1 MILDHGLKK
10 EKEDCS
16 VEKLA
21 AGGYAYPYIEPSLL
35 EKALVLLEELLVFS
49 CGFTFEG
56 NLILPSGDDRRMIQM
71 AEKNNV
77 KPVLVLTPFSKGA
90 FHNQLVRVI
99 LENRLIQDRIIAQ
112 LAVLA
117 EEQGFRGVDI
127 DFENVLPADRVRY
140 AEFVGRVR
148 ERLGE
153 KGCSVSVAAAPKV
166 SDSQKGLAVE
176 GTDYALLGESA
187 DRVFLK
193 TYEWGYA
200 YGPPMAVSPL
210 DKVRQV
216 VEYAV
221 TKIPAEKLILGIP
234 NYGYDWTLPYERGIT
249 RARLVGSREAEET
262 AEENGAVIRHAEI
275 AQSPWFTYVK
285 GGAEHAVW
293 FEDARSIA
301 AKWNL
306 AREFGLAGVRFW
318 NLMQEFPKGLSLP
331 REGRRSASGNG

>member
-1 MILDHGLKK
+1 MNHRLNE
-10 EKEDCS
+10 EKES
-16 VEKLA
+16 RPAGEMT
-21 AGGYAYPYIEPSLL
+21 AGGYVYPYIEPSLL
-35 EKALVLLEELLVFS
+35 ERAIAMLEELLVFS

-56 NLILPSGDDRRMIQM
+56 NLILPFGDDRWMIRM
-71 AEKNNV
+71 AEENHV
-77 KPVLVLTPFSKGA
+77 RPVLVLTPFSEGA

-112 LAVLA
+112 MSALT
-117 EEQGFRGVDI
+117 EEQGYRGVDI

-148 ERLGE
+148 EKLGE
-153 KGCSVSVAAAPKV
+153 KGCSVSVAVAPKI
-166 SDSQKGLAVE
+166 SDSQKGLNVE
-176 GTDYALLGESA
+176 GTDYGLLGENA

-193 TYEWGYA
+193 TYGWGYV
-200 YGPPMAVSPL
+200 YGPPMAAAPL
-210 DKVRQV
+210 DIVRQV

-234 NYGYDWTLPYERGIT
+234 NYGYDWVLPYERGIT
-249 RARLVGSREAEET
+249 RARMVGDREAEEI
-262 AEENGAVIRHAEI
+262 AAENGALIRYAEI

-285 GGAEHAVW
+285 GGAEHVVW

-306 AREFGLAGVRFW
+306 AREFGLAGVRYW
-318 NLMQEFPKGLSLP
+318 NLMRAFPKGVILS
-331 REGRRSASGNG
+331 RTDRWSVSCTG

>member
-1 MILDHGLKK
+1 MDHGLKK

-21 AGGYAYPYIEPSLL
+21 AGGYAYPYIEPFLL

-112 LAVLA
+112 LAALA
-117 EEQGFRGVDI
+117 EEHGFRGVDI

-153 KGCSVSVAAAPKV
+153 RGCSVSVAAAPKV

-176 GTDYALLGESA
+176 GTDYALLGDSA

-234 NYGYDWTLPYERGIT
+234 NYGYDWTLPFIKGES
-249 RARLVGSREAEET
+249 RAETLGNYQAAARAEYYGVPVLWDET
-262 AEENGAVIRHAEI
+262 AMAPYFNYTDPYGR
-275 AQSPWFTYVK
+275 
-285 GGAEHAVW
+285 EHIVW
-293 FEDARSIA
+293 FENERSWQARIA
-301 AKWNL
+301 MAD
-306 AREFGLAGVRFW
+306 EMGLAGVSIWTIKKIFY
-318 NLMQEFPKGLSLP
+318 G
-331 REGRRSASGNG
+331 GI

>member
-1 MILDHGLKK
+1 MNHRLKE
-10 EKEDCS
+10 EKENCS
-16 VEKLA
+16 VEEMT

-35 EKALVLLEELLVFS
+35 ERALAMLEELLIFS

-56 NLILPSGDDRRMIQM
+56 NLILPSGDDRWMVRI

-77 KPVLVLTPFSKGA
+77 RPVLVLTPFSQGA

-99 LENRLIQDRIIAQ
+99 LENRLIQDRVIAQ
-112 LAVLA
+112 LCTLT
-117 EEQGFRGVDI
+117 EEQGYRGVDI
-127 DFENVLPADRVRY
+127 DFENIPPADRVRY
-140 AEFVGRVR
+140 AKFVGRVR
-148 ERLGE
+148 ERLSE
-153 KGCSVSVAAAPKV
+153 SGCSVSVAVTPII

-176 GTDYALLGESA
+176 GMDYALLGESA

-193 TYEWGYA
+193 TYEWGYV
-200 YGPPMAVSPL
+200 YGPPMAVAPL

-216 VEYAV
+216 VEYAL

-249 RARLVGSREAEET
+249 RARMVGSREAEET
-262 AEENGAVIRHAEI
+262 AAENGVVIRHAEI

-293 FEDARSIA
+293 FENARSLT
-301 AKWNL
+301 AKWEL
-306 AREFGLAGVRFW
+306 ARKFGLAGVRYW
-318 NLMQEFPKGLSLP
+318 NLMREFPGGFTPSLA
-331 REGRRSASGNG
+331 GRRSASGTG